1 MWGVPFVSRD
11 KTYGDLGDLRKIS
24 YETYNKNKVKKERLQ
39 KDFVAVGEM
48 VPEIG
53 TPGSDHVTFRE

>member
-1 MWGVPFVSRD
+1 MCGVYLLFQGD

-39 KDFVAVGEM
+39 KRVGEM
-48 VPEIG
+48 VPEIA
-53 TPGSDHVTFRE
+53 TPGSDHMTFRE